1 MEVKLYHNY
10 VVEANGAKWSVPQ
23 SYVSIQGAYTWVKLS
38 SSCHGLARLLGADK
52 KTKSFCSFKGSPGLE
67 QLKHK
72 RNSLSGLLQNEQP
85 LFAAEAGKKRK
96 RSAPKDTATE
106 GHTQLVHLD
115 LGPFGSLRSLKAKK
129 KTEDLLIPLEKESL
143 QTFLQFMLAEGVTFT
158 TPSRKYQKTGQYSK
172 KAEEMERKA
181 KRARGSK
188 DGLAE
193 DDDDA
198 EDSDSKTSSEEEVS
212 E

>member
-52 KTKSFCSFKGSPGLE
+52 KTKSFFSFKGSPGLE

-72 RNSLSGLLQNEQP
+72 RNSLSGLLENEQP

-96 RSAPKDTATE
+96 RSAAKDTATE

-115 LGPFGSLRSLKAKK
+115 LGPFGLLRSLKAKK

-158 TPSRKYQKTGQYSK
+158 SPSRKYHKTGQCSK
-172 KAEEMERKA
+172 KAEEKA
-181 KRARGSK
+181 RRARGSK

-193 DDDDA
+193 DDDDDA
-198 EDSDSKTSSEEEVS
+198 EDSDSKTSSEEEVA